1 MASNLENIVDTYVL
15 VRAIG
20 IVVKEYDQLKV

>member
-20 IVVKEYDQLKV
+20 IVKEYDQLKV